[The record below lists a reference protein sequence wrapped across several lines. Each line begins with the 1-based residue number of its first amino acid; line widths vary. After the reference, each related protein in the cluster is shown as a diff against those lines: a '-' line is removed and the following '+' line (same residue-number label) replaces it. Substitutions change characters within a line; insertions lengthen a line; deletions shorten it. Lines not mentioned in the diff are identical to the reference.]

1 MQFEE
6 LFKMFILLLDKLS
19 EYSINPLLFKAGLI
33 FIDITG
39 VILLIAVMFKFFEY
53 YFKKQTVQKK
63 KGSMFSTLAMTLV
76 VIVLFNF
83 WVSSKGQLNIQNEI
97 LQYIYF
103 SFGIIL
109 CTLGIIWHIK
119 SKIDIGRFWSDE
131 IEIKEN
137 HSIIQTGA
145 YKYARHPM
153 YGSLLLWCWG
163 AGFIMFNYIT
173 FLLTTLVFLPL
184 MVKRARAEEKELI
197 EANIDYSLYKEN
209 TKMLCFT
216 MKGKTALLFKIS
228 ALLIFVYFIIN
239 GINLQNLMLLFFI
252 HFYLGYSLTPEK
264 VAFSYRSKSF
274 IIIVV
279 WLIAQY
285 WHPMYYFYYIV
296 ALMLLYGLKWNCPCM
311 IMYEKFG
318 GCPCIK
324 LLSKLKDKIIK

>member
-1 MQFEE
+1 MLYNMLFE
-6 LFKMFILLLDKLS
+6 MLDKLS
-19 EYSINPLLFKAGLI
+19 SYSVNPNLYKIGLI
-33 FIDITG
+33 FIDFTG
-39 VILLIAVMFKFFEY
+39 AILLIAVGYKFFEY
-53 YFKKQTVQKK
+53 YLKKQKIQKK
-63 KGSMFSTLAMTLV
+63 KGSLFSTAAMTFL
-76 VIVLFNF
+76 VLFMVSF
-83 WVSSKGQLNIQNEI
+83 WVKSIGQFNIQDRT

-103 SFGIIL
+103 IFGIFL
-109 CTLGIIWHIK
+109 CISGIIWHIK

-137 HSIIQTGA
+137 HEIIQSGA

-153 YGSLLLWCWG
+153 YASLLLWCWG

-173 FLLTTLVFLPL
+173 FLITTLCFLPL
-184 MVKRARAEEKELI
+184 MIKRAHSEEKELI
-197 EANIDYSLYKEN
+197 ETNIDYNLYKEN
-209 TKMLCFT
+209 TKMLNFT
-216 MKGKTALLFKIS
+216 LKDKIALLVKLL
-228 ALLIFVYFIIN
+228 ALAVFVYFIIT

-279 WLIAQY
+279 WLISRY
-285 WHPMYYFYYIV
+285 GHPVYYFYYVV

-311 IMYEKFG
+311 AMYEKFG

-324 LLSKLKDKIIK
+324 LFKNIKNRPNKNSR

>member
-1 MQFEE
+1 MLYNL
-6 LFKMFILLLDKLS
+6 LFSILDKLS
-19 EYSINPLLFKAGLI
+19 GYSINPDLYKIGLI
-33 FIDITG
+33 FIDATG
-39 VILLIAVMFKFFEY
+39 VILLIAVGYKFFEY

-63 KGSMFSTLAMTLV
+63 KGSMFSTAAMTFL

-83 WVSSKGQLNIQNEI
+83 WVKSIGQINIQDKT

-103 SFGIIL
+103 VFGIIL

-137 HSIIQTGA
+137 HEIVQSGA
-145 YKYARHPM
+145 YRYARHPM
-153 YGSLLLWCWG
+153 YASLLMWCWG
-163 AGFIMFNYIT
+163 AGFVMFNYIT
-173 FLLTTLVFLPL
+173 FLITTLVFLPL
-184 MVKRARAEEKELI
+184 MIKRARAEENELI
-197 EANIDYSLYKEN
+197 EANIDYNLYKEN
-209 TKMLCFT
+209 TKMLNFT
-216 MKGKTALLFKIS
+216 LKGKTAVFVKLL
-228 ALLIFVYFIIN
+228 ALAVFLYFIIR

-279 WLIAQY
+279 WLLAQY
-285 WHPMYYFYYIV
+285 WHPVYYFYYVV

-311 IMYEKFG
+311 YMYEKFG

-324 LLSKLKDKIIK
+324 LFKLIKNKLSSK